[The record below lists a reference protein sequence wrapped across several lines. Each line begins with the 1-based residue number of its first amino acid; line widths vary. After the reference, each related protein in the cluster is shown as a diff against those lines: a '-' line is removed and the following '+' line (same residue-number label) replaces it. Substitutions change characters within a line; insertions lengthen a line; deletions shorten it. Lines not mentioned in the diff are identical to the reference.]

1 MLRKPQPKTLHP
13 TDILVGSRIRLQ
25 RTLKKISQTRLADG
39 LGITFQQIQK
49 YEKGTNRVSP
59 SRLQAIADILGVPA
73 SYFFEDEL
81 NAPSATTPSQAIP
94 SGSEFLQFLN
104 SEEGV
109 NLNRDFSKVRDPKVR
124 QKILSLIKAL
134 ANEAFE

>member
-1 MLRKPQPKTLHP
+1 MLHKQPNTPHP
-13 TDILVGSRIRLQ
+13 TDILVGSRIRQQ
-25 RTLKKISQTRLADG
+25 RTLKRITQTALADS

-73 SYFFEDEL
+73 SYFFDDEL
-81 NAPSATTPSQAIP
+81 NAPSATAPSPAIP
-94 SGSEFLQFLN
+94 SGSEFLQFL
-104 SEEGV
+104 SSDEGV

-124 QKILSLIKAL
+124 QRIISLIKAL
-134 ANEAFE
+134 ANEAYE